1 MRGSLIM
8 KPNAATRCEMRWKRS
23 SENLQPEKL
32 FRLDC
37 RLSPLIT
44 VWARDLNVHLQYT
57 HSSRMQSS
65 FMFVFICLSKLLLFK
80 VCDFHQQSPVN
91 LLSCSVDLQNVF
103 RTSWPLINLSGAL
116 WPVQRWLLI
125 RFNSWLIS
133 LNWGLIG
140 CLSNPPGLAEINR
153 QHDFGA
159 LMDAD
164 AGAGTLVRV
173 LTQQIPQ

>member
-1 MRGSLIM
+1 MWNEVKTQPWESTAGEALQAWLPPFS
-8 KPNAATRCEMRWKRS
+8 PDNGVS
-23 SENLQPEKL
+23 SWFKL
-32 FRLDC
+32 A
-37 RLSPLIT
+37 P
-44 VWARDLNVHLQYT
+44 AVHT

-80 VCDFHQQSPVN
+80 VCDFHQQTPVD

-103 RTSWPLINLSGAL
+103 RTSWSLINLSGAL